1 VKVVWRLNL
10 SHGIRSDNFEY
21 DDDTGA
27 LRVIDSGALDRELEQ
42 HCTAPEKEKE
52 QKILQMRRRVLSQV
66 KGIERNKRGRN
77 SSVCS
82 VRSVNSGVGRVRGRS
97 ETEYEDQ
104 TGAKNPRLQSSLL
117 PTFKQ
122 K

>member
-1 VKVVWRLNL
+1 MKCL
-10 SHGIRSDNFEY
+10 SRWDC
-21 DDDTGA
+21 TG
-27 LRVIDSGALDRELEQ
+27 
-42 HCTAPEKEKE
+42 PEKEKE
-52 QKILQMRRRVLSQV
+52 QTILQMRRRVLSQM

-97 ETEYEDQ
+97 ETEDEDEI
-104 TGAKNPRLQSSLL
+104 APKNPRLQYSLL